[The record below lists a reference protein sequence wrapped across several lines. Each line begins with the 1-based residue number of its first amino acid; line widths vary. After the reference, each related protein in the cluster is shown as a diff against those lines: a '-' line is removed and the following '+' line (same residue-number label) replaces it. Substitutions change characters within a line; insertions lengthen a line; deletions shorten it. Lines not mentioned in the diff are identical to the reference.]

1 MLPSGM
7 RDHEALFPLNEN
19 RTIWRY
25 LDFTKF
31 VSLLETQ
38 QLYFPRADQFE
49 DPYEGTWSSA
59 GVRWLRNSQQNGGS
73 PPYAFARADEK
84 LISCTDQMRKE
95 MFISCWTASEHES
108 AAMWKLYLKS
118 NEGVAIRS
126 DSNTLGTVLERSSLA
141 IGISMVQYID
151 YDNTVIS
158 FRNSFFPFVHKRLS
172 FAHESEL
179 RAIIWAILDV
189 NQPQIQDGATSV
201 SVEVAVEELVKS
213 VRVSPTAP
221 TWFGQLVE
229 QVAQRYGLTAPV
241 DRSTLYDRPLF

>member
-1 MLPSGM
+1 MLM
-7 RDHEALFPLNEN
+7 DEHQALFPPHEN
-19 RTIWRY
+19 CTIWRY

-31 VSLLETQ
+31 VSLLETR

-49 DPYEGTWSSA
+49 DSYEGAWSSA
-59 GVRWLRNSQQNGGS
+59 GVRWLRNPQQTDELWL
-73 PPYAFARADEK
+73 PATEK
-84 LISCTDQMRKE
+84 LIGSTDQIRKE

-126 DSNTLGTVLERSSLA
+126 DSNTLGTVLEHSSLA
-141 IGISMVQYID
+141 ISISMVQYID
-151 YDNTVIS
+151 YDYIIIPFSNT
-158 FRNSFFPFVHKRLS
+158 FFPFVHKRLS

-189 NQPQIQDGATSV
+189 NRPQIQDGATSV
-201 SVEVAVEELVKS
+201 SIEVTVEELVKS

-221 TWFGQLVE
+221 KWFGQLVE
-229 QVAQRYGLTAPV
+229 QVAQRYGLTAPIV
-241 DRSTLYDRPLF
+241 RSTLYDRPLF